1 MNLLKLPETA
11 STNTWLKENCA
22 TLPHGSV
29 ALTDNQTAG
38 RGQRG
43 NSWEAEPGK
52 NLTCSI
58 LLRPVALHPSRQFLI
73 SEIVS
78 LAVVETLRELLS
90 PHISPDRIKVK
101 WPNDIYV
108 DNLKIAGILIEHSIS
123 SAEIIHTI
131 AGIGLN
137 VNQTRFLSPAPN
149 PVSMANLASRPFPIP
164 DILRSVAGPII
175 SRLSNPIDDAAANQ
189 IHSAYLSALW
199 RGDGRQH
206 PFQTPDGSSFLAA
219 IHTVSPSGLLTL
231 RHSDGSLSTYAFK
244 EISFTL

>member
-1 MNLLKLPETA
+1 MNLIKLPETA

-108 DNLKIAGILIEHSIS
+108 DNLKIAGID
-123 SAEIIHTI
+123 
-131 AGIGLN
+131 
-137 VNQTRFLSPAPN
+137 RK
-149 PVSMANLASRPFPIP
+149 
-164 DILRSVAGPII
+164 SV
-175 SRLSNPIDDAAANQ
+175 
-189 IHSAYLSALW
+189 
-199 RGDGRQH
+199 
-206 PFQTPDGSSFLAA
+206 
-219 IHTVSPSGLLTL
+219 V
-231 RHSDGSLSTYAFK
+231 
-244 EISFTL
+244 

>member
-1 MNLLKLPETA
+1 
-11 STNTWLKENCA
+11 
-22 TLPHGSV
+22 
-29 ALTDNQTAG
+29 
-38 RGQRG
+38 
-43 NSWEAEPGK
+43 
-52 NLTCSI
+52 
-58 LLRPVALHPSRQFLI
+58 
-73 SEIVS
+73 
-78 LAVVETLRELLS
+78 
-90 PHISPDRIKVK
+90 
-101 WPNDIYV
+101 
-108 DNLKIAGILIEHSIS
+108 
-123 SAEIIHTI
+123 
-131 AGIGLN
+131 
-137 VNQTRFLSPAPN
+137 
-149 PVSMANLASRPFPIP
+149 MANLASRPFPIP

>member
-1 MNLLKLPETA
+1 MNLIKLPETA

-58 LLRPVALHPSRQFLI
+58 LLRPVALHPSRQFL
-73 SEIVS
+73 VS